1 MKTKKGYISLE
12 IEDTQ
17 DGTNH
22 ILAASRQRIAALR
35 CGVTHKPLSDGITAG
50 FQTTLDLFSMGVEL
64 MRQNLRR
71 ADPEASADEIDG
83 RLQNWL
89 QERPGAEFGDC
100 TGRRRDVT
108 SVP

>member
-1 MKTKKGYISLE
+1 MPFAEGSESYNFPMPS
-12 IEDTQ
+12 
-17 DGTNH
+17 
-22 ILAASRQRIAALR
+22 
-35 CGVTHKPLSDGITAG
+35 THAG

-83 RLQNWL
+83 RLHDWL

-100 TGRRRDVT
+100 TGRVRDLRT
-108 SVP
+108 PPA